1 MRIINSELNGAGR
14 TSETA
19 TDLEKLN
26 FKTELFAKNYSVV
39 SLHFEN
45 IPGAFRQISECLYG
59 ISWKPFCLI
68 HRGFYR

>member
-26 FKTELFAKNYSVV
+26 FKTDLFVKNHSVV
-39 SLHFEN
+39 VFFFE
-45 IPGAFRQISECLYG
+45 E
-59 ISWKPFCLI
+59 
-68 HRGFYR
+68 

>member
-26 FKTELFAKNYSVV
+26 FKTELFAKNHSV
-39 SLHFEN
+39 
-45 IPGAFRQISECLYG
+45 
-59 ISWKPFCLI
+59 
-68 HRGFYR
+68 GFFL